1 MFLNCSNW
9 YTSSIC
15 LLYTFS
21 KVCLMYSF
29 CDFSMLLNSLYWLFS
44 SSSRRSRYYIV
55 WIYCLRYGVID
66 YSLRILADWYLEAP
80 GCLELGWDLL
90 VTSDERVDSLLS
102 FLESTPISFLISSA
116 LIYSPYSSSDSKKSF
131 MFPSDSSNFLISFF
145 SSASSKFLSLWK
157 VLICEWLSKKTLI
170 SSLARFLTG

>member
-1 MFLNCSNW
+1 MLLNCSNW

-29 CDFSMLLNSLYWLFS
+29 CDFSMFLYSLYWLFS
-44 SSSRRSRYYIV
+44 YSNRRSRYYID

-66 YSLRILADWYLEAP
+66 YSLRILVDWYREAS
-80 GCLELGWDLL
+80 GCLEIAWDLF
-90 VTSDERVDSLLS
+90 VTSDERVDSLFS

-116 LIYSPYSSSDSKKSF
+116 LISSPYSSSDSKNSF

-145 SSASSKFLSLWK
+145 SSASNKFLSL
-157 VLICEWLSKKTLI
+157 
-170 SSLARFLTG
+170 